1 MCVVVWMAL
10 LSHWCFYSL
19 FPNVSVIWTAGMSHM
34 RTPAQMQPVA
44 PHGCRTWPR
53 LQHMATKGCPL
64 PAADLKVV
72 NMLMAVL
79 VPASAGPY
87 ACFDLA
93 SVGLRRQCSDATCRV
108 DVKEGT

>member
-1 MCVVVWMAL
+1 MRCCQAVACCGGHTIDENGSMCN
-10 LSHWCFYSL
+10 SRCSL
-19 FPNVSVIWTAGMSHM
+19 V
-34 RTPAQMQPVA
+34 PVRLA
-44 PHGCRTWPR
+44 PRS
-53 LQHMATKGCPL
+53 
-64 PAADLKVV
+64 ADLKEV

-93 SVGLRRQCSDATCRV
+93 SVGLRWQCSDATCRV